1 MEKLSRCV
9 RAQALVRLTVSHA
22 PISPNALTA
31 DRQGAVVRLNV
42 PFVGDES
49 ALISAIRDGN
59 TSAKAELFRRY
70 APQLERL
77 ITHVL
82 GYDAEL
88 ADILQETF
96 AAALHSLGGL
106 KDPEALKPWL
116 FSIATRTAKK
126 TLRSRAR
133 RRWLRYFK
141 DDDDEARH
149 EPSIEP
155 ENPESLRAARAVYA
169 ILERLPVDD
178 RLAFTLRHIHELD
191 LAAVATLCG
200 VSLAT
205 VKRRLQRAEKRFVA
219 AARKV
224 PTLLDWIERGER
236 WKIG

>member
-1 MEKLSRCV
+1 MLAAE
-9 RAQALVRLTVSHA
+9 
-22 PISPNALTA
+22 
-31 DRQGAVVRLNV
+31 RQGAVVRLNV
-42 PFVGDES
+42 PFVGDEA
-49 ALISAIRDGN
+49 ALVGAIRDGN

-82 GYDAEL
+82 GYDSEL

-96 AAALHSLGGL
+96 AAALRSLGGL

-126 TLRSRAR
+126 ALRTRAR
-133 RRWLRYFK
+133 RRWLRHFT
-141 DDDDEARH
+141 DDEDEARH
-149 EPSIEP
+149 EPSVEP
-155 ENPESLRAARAVYA
+155 QNPESLRAAREVYA
-169 ILERLPVDD
+169 ILERLSVDD
-178 RLAFTLRHIHELD
+178 RLVFALRYINELE

-205 VKRRLQRAEKRFVA
+205 AKRRLRKAEKRFVA
-219 AARKV
+219 AAMNV
-224 PTLLDWIERGER
+224 PTLVAWIERGER